1 MPQPRHVALVV
12 ALGLAPHVA
21 AFVTALVGPTRLHAQ
36 PATAAGAT
44 RGAAMEGVMGARP
57 TTTRLGGHAGFVV
70 PVVRRGNG
78 VTSDVGDRFIY
89 GFPVG
94 LTVKPRGPVAVDF
107 EFIPTFGT
115 GDDFVLTVHPG
126 VLYGFGGRY
135 AVGVRA
141 AYDAGSSNDSFGVT
155 PLLSRGFRLTRTF
168 GWFAEL
174 DVPVRRNRPASG
186 PTFTS
191 VALAGHLGLSF

>member
-1 MPQPRHVALVV
+1 MLTLRHRALAVAS
-12 ALGLAPHVA
+12 GLATHLA
-21 AFVTALVGPTRLHAQ
+21 TLAGPTCLRAQ
-36 PATAAGAT
+36 GAT
-44 RGAAMEGVMGARP
+44 EQGATMEGIMGARP
-57 TTTRLGGHAGFVV
+57 TATRLGGHVGFVV
-70 PVVRRGNG
+70 PAVRRGNG
-78 VTSDVGDRFIY
+78 VTSDVSDRFIY

-115 GDDFVLTVHPG
+115 GDDFVLTIHPG

-135 AVGVRA
+135 AVGARA
-141 AYDAGSSNDSFGVT
+141 AYDAGSSNDSFGIT
-155 PLLSRGFRLTRTF
+155 PLVSRGFRLTRTT

-174 DVPVRRNRPASG
+174 DLPIRRNRPSAG
-186 PTFTS
+186 AHFTS